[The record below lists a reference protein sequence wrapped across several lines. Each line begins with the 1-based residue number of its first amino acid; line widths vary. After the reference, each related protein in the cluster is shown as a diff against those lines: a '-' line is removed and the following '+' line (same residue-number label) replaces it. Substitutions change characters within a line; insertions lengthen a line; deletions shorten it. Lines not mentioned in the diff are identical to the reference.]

1 MDWNNFKTSHLLA
14 PVGKSIFSLN
24 FDTNRWDWSQLWNP
38 YSFKWTVGVTPMSD
52 LGIIVWT
59 WAIYFTTI
67 LSLKFIMRNRE
78 PMKLLY
84 ITAIHNL
91 FLCFGSLGMFIAGG
105 IAIYETIRL
114 HNDPS
119 DIFCSIHADTSVGM
133 MPWALYIYYLSKF
146 PELLDTV
153 ILVLKKKNVI
163 FLHWY
168 HHAIVMLMVWTWIES
183 KITVSIFGLMLNT
196 GIHVLMYWYYTASS
210 FGWNVWYKKYI
221 TKAQIIQFVLSFIV
235 LLPFAYYGTVK
246 NCEGWDYLYFS
257 MIVNFSF
264 LVLFCNFYLNA
275 YKKKAP
281 AKGGDLKK
289 NSAKAK

>member
-1 MDWNNFKTSHLLA
+1 MDVIIENLLMDWNNFKTSHLLA

-38 YSFKWTVGVTPMSD
+38 YSFKWT
-52 LGIIVWT
+52 
-59 WAIYFTTI
+59 
-67 LSLKFIMRNRE
+67 FIMRNRE

-146 PELLDTV
+146 PELLDT
-153 ILVLKKKNVI
+153 KNVI

-210 FGWNVWYKKYI
+210 FGWNKYI